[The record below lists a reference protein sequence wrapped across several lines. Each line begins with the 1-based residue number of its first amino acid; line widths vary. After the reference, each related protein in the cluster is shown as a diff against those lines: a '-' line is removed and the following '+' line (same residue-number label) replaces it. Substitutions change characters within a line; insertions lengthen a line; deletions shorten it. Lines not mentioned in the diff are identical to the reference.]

1 MIQRLILR
9 QALLLIATVF
19 IVTLIVGPIVLVW
32 AGLYTTSGAQFIVRH
47 LPRRLG
53 GVTLDIVG
61 LSGTV
66 ADGLH
71 VERVEI
77 DHELVHLKFTD
88 VSGRVALAPLLL
100 QNVRATSATV
110 QRAEIQVKRRVHPAT
125 PSPPAFLPRWLLISA
140 DDAHVERATLS
151 IYNGVRLEITNLT
164 GAAVMGRLS
173 IQFF

>member
-1 MIQRLILR
+1 M
-9 QALLLIATVF
+9 F

-32 AGLYTTSGAQFIVRH
+32 AGLYTTRGAQFIVRH
-47 LPRRLG
+47 LPHRLG

-88 VSGRVALAPLLL
+88 VSGARGPGTAVAAERARHLRHRAARRDPGEAPRASRDALAAG
-100 QNVRATSATV
+100 VSAALAAH
-110 QRAEIQVKRRVHPAT
+110 QR
-125 PSPPAFLPRWLLISA
+125 
-140 DDAHVERATLS
+140 
-151 IYNGVRLEITNLT
+151 G
-164 GAAVMGRLS
+164 
-173 IQFF
+173 